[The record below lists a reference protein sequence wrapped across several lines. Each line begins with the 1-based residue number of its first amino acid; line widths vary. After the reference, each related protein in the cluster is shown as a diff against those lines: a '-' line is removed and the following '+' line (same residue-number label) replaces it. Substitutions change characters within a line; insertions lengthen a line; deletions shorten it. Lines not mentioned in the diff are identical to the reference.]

1 MSKVVSKKD
10 YYLEYLRN
18 FSIFS
23 ELELEEIELFY
34 SVMKIIQFE
43 EGEII
48 LREGEVG
55 HSVLLL
61 LDGGVEVSQALTLK
75 RDDSDMD
82 TREKGLIK
90 LNSRMY
96 PFFGEMCLFAKDDK
110 RSATVRAETRCI
122 IGRITKTDFYKIC
135 DANPSIGYK
144 VMRNIATV
152 LSDRL
157 RQANMNIMKLTTA
170 FSLLVDEMT

>member
-1 MSKVVSKKD
+1 MSKVISKKD
-10 YYLEYLRN
+10 YSAGYLRN
-18 FSIFS
+18 FPIFAGLS
-23 ELELEEIELFY
+23 VDEIRFFH
-34 SVMKIIQFE
+34 SAMKVIQFD

-61 LDGGVEVSQALTLK
+61 LDGEVEVSQALTLK
-75 RDDSDMD
+75 REGSDMD

-90 LNSRMY
+90 LNSRTY
-96 PFFGEMCLFAKDDK
+96 PFFGEMCLFAKDDR
-110 RSATVRAETRCI
+110 RSATVKAETRCI
-122 IGRITKTDFYKIC
+122 IGRITKADFYRIC
-135 DANPSIGYK
+135 DANPGIGYK
-144 VMRNIATV
+144 VMKNIATV